1 MKLFKYVVGLA
12 VAVALTACGGG
23 GGNPGTVS
31 GTTTGTG
38 STGST
43 GTTGSTGST
52 ATTSAPTIALAI
64 VDATGAGVTSNA
76 IGSGA
81 LFYVK
86 AVVKNA
92 SGSTVAN
99 KLVTFTT
106 ASTVATLAQG
116 AALTDASGVA
126 KVQISPVSVTA
137 ANAGNLVASATVDT
151 VAVSSDL
158 DYQTSAANV
167 SLTNMLVAPSSIS
180 ALQSS
185 AVTVEGRVNGVL
197 AGNSVVAVNFSAS
210 CGTFSPTS
218 ASTSS
223 AGIASTTYQSA
234 VTCSGPVTLTA
245 QATGA
250 TPVTTSVNVTAAQAA
265 NVVFNSATVPLM
277 VSSAATGGLKQS
289 TLKFQVLDS
298 SGAGMSGKMVNIS
311 LSAATI
317 SAGVT
322 FSVGG
327 VATTA
332 MQTVTTDSSGYAS
345 VTVSS
350 GSLPTPVI
358 VTAVLTSN
366 SAVQASSSGVAVTS
380 GRATQNAASLSATK
394 LSIDGFETDG
404 QTTTL
409 TMRVADRQG
418 NPVPAGAVVNF
429 VAGYGL
435 VQGTCMLDAA
445 SQCSVTYTSQ
455 GLRPTNG
462 RVAILAYMDG
472 EESFIDLNG
481 DNIWQDGTG
490 GTVRET
496 FYDVGTLYRDD
507 NENGIYDAATEQTYP
522 GGSTGIFPCTGAGA
536 GVGAGVGAGAA
547 YTYPSV
553 AGSCDGTW
561 SSSIRVRQQII
572 VSLASTRQDAKVVL
586 VVGRTPSGFTV
597 RVTDANGNAMPT
609 DTTVAAAVATAGATC
624 KVVGAVSPDIVRNS
638 PNGGN
643 HVIKL
648 DEAADCLTVKVN
660 VTVTSPAPSSRAT
673 VVGF

>member
-1 MKLFKYVVGLA
+1 MKLLKFFVGLT

-31 GTTTGTG
+31 GTTDSGSGTG
-38 STGST
+38 S
-43 GTTGSTGST
+43 ST
-52 ATTSAPTIALAI
+52 ATKTPTITVTI
-64 VDATGAGVTSNA
+64 VDATDTPVTSNA

-81 LFYVK
+81 LFYAK
-86 AVVKNA
+86 AVVRNA
-92 SGSTVAN
+92 SGSAVAN
-99 KLVTFTT
+99 KLVTFAT
-106 ASTVATLAQG
+106 ASTVATLAQ
-116 AALTDASGVA
+116 ASALTDANGVA
-126 KVQISPVSVTA
+126 KVQISPVSLTA

-167 SLTNMLVAPSSIS
+167 SLTNMLVGQSPIS

-185 AVTVEGRVNGVL
+185 AVTVEGRVNGAL

-210 CGTFSPTS
+210 CGSFSPAS

-234 VTCSGPVTLTA
+234 VSCSGNVVLTA

-250 TPVTTSVNVTAAQAA
+250 TALTTTISVTAAQPA
-265 NVVFNSATVPLM
+265 NVIFSSATAPLM

-298 SGAGMSGKMVNIS
+298 SGAGMSGQSVQIS
-311 LSAATI
+311 LSPATI

-366 SAVQASSSGVAVTS
+366 AAVQASSSGVAVTS

-394 LSIDGFETDG
+394 LSIEAFRTDG
-404 QTTTL
+404 VQTTL

-418 NPVPAGAVVNF
+418 NPVPAGSVVNF
-429 VAGYGL
+429 VASHGL
-435 VQGTCMLDAA
+435 VQGTCALDSA
-445 SQCSVTYTSQ
+445 SQCNATYTSQ
-455 GLRPTNG
+455 GAIRGYNDLG

-472 EESFIDLNG
+472 EESFVDQDG
-481 DNIWQDGTG
+481 DNVWQSP
-490 GTVRET
+490 EP

-507 NENGIYDAATEQTYP
+507 NENGVYDVATEQLYP
-522 GGSTGIFPCTGAGA
+522 GGSSGTSVCAGPA
-536 GVGAGVGAGAA
+536 FSH
-547 YTYPSV
+547 PSV
-553 AGSCDGTW
+553 VNSCDGTW
-561 SSSIRVRQQII
+561 SSGIRVRQQAII
-572 VSLASTRQDAKVVL
+572 ALATSEALISLTS
-586 VVGRTPSGFTV
+586 GRTSSGFSV
-597 RVTDANGNAMPT
+597 RVTDLNGNAMPT
-609 DTTVAAAVATAGATC
+609 GTTVTAAVVTSGATC
-624 KVVGAVSPDIVRNS
+624 KVVGAVSPNVVRNS
-638 PNGGN
+638 PNGGS
-643 HVIKL
+643 HDIFL
-648 DEAADCLTVKVN
+648 DAAVDCLAVRVN
-660 VTVTSPAPSSRAT
+660 VTVAT
-673 VVGF
+673 PGGVSTTYKF

>member
-1 MKLFKYVVGLA
+1 MKLLKFFVGLT

-31 GTTTGTG
+31 GTAGSGSGT
-38 STGST
+38 
-43 GTTGSTGST
+43 ST
-52 ATTSAPTIALAI
+52 ATKTPTITVTI
-64 VDATGAGVTSNA
+64 VDATDTPVTSNA

-81 LFYVK
+81 LFYAK
-86 AVVKNA
+86 AVVRSA
-92 SGSTVAN
+92 SGSAVAN
-99 KLVTFTT
+99 KLVTFAT
-106 ASTVATLAQG
+106 ASTVATLAQ
-116 AALTDASGVA
+116 ASALTDANGVA
-126 KVQISPVSVTA
+126 KVQISPVSLTA

-167 SLTNMLVAPSSIS
+167 SLTNMLVAQSPIS

-185 AVTVEGRVNGVL
+185 AVTVEGRVNGAL

-210 CGTFSPTS
+210 CGSFSPAS

-234 VTCSGPVTLTA
+234 VSCSGNVVLTA

-250 TPVTTSVNVTAAQAA
+250 TALTTTISVTAAQPA
-265 NVVFNSATVPLM
+265 NVIFSSATAPLM

-298 SGAGMSGKMVNIS
+298 SGAGMSGQSVQIS
-311 LSAATI
+311 LSPATI

-366 SAVQASSSGVAVTS
+366 AAVQASSSGVAVTS

-394 LSIDGFETDG
+394 LSIEAFRTDG
-404 QTTTL
+404 VQTTL

-418 NPVPAGAVVNF
+418 NPVPAGSVVNF
-429 VAGYGL
+429 VASHGL
-435 VQGTCMLDAA
+435 VQGTCALDSA
-445 SQCSVTYTSQ
+445 SQCSATYTSQ
-455 GLRPTNG
+455 GAIRGYNDLG

-472 EESFIDLNG
+472 EESFVDQDG
-481 DNIWQDGTG
+481 DNVWQSP
-490 GTVRET
+490 EP

-507 NENGIYDAATEQTYP
+507 NENGVYDVATEQLYP
-522 GGSTGIFPCTGAGA
+522 GGSSGTSVCAGPA
-536 GVGAGVGAGAA
+536 FSH
-547 YTYPSV
+547 PSV
-553 AGSCDGTW
+553 VNSCDGTW
-561 SSSIRVRQQII
+561 SSGIRVRQQAII
-572 VSLASTRQDAKVVL
+572 ALATSEALISLTS
-586 VVGRTPSGFTV
+586 GRTSSGFSV
-597 RVTDANGNAMPT
+597 RVTDLNGNAMPT
-609 DTTVAAAVATAGATC
+609 GTTVTAAVVTSGATC
-624 KVVGAVSPDIVRNS
+624 KVVGAVSPNVVRNS
-638 PNGGN
+638 PNGGS
-643 HVIKL
+643 HDIFL
-648 DEAADCLTVKVN
+648 DAAVDCLTVRVN
-660 VTVTSPAPSSRAT
+660 VTVAT
-673 VVGF
+673 PGGVSTTYKF

>member
-1 MKLFKYVVGLA
+1 MKFLKYLWVVVLA
-12 VAVALTACGGG
+12 VVLAACGGG
-23 GGNPGTVS
+23 GGSAGTVS
-31 GTTTGTG
+31 GSTAGGGTG
-38 STGST
+38 SAITI
-43 GTTGSTGST
+43 TTT
-52 ATTSAPTIALAI
+52 TTSAPTITLAI
-64 VDATGAGVTSNA
+64 VDATGAVVTSNA

-81 LFYVK
+81 LFYAK
-86 AVVKNA
+86 ALVKNA
-92 SGSTVAN
+92 SGSTVEN

-106 ASTVATLAQG
+106 AATVATLAQ
-116 AALTDASGVA
+116 ASALTDASGVA

-137 ANAGNLVASATVDT
+137 VNAGNLVASATVDA
-151 VAVSSDL
+151 VAISSDL

-197 AGNSVVAVNFSAS
+197 AGSSVVAVNFSAS
-210 CGTFSPTS
+210 CGSFSPAS

-250 TPVTTSVNVTAAQAA
+250 TAVTTTVSVTAAQAA
-265 NVVFNSATVPLM
+265 NVVFSSATVPLM

-289 TLKFQVLDS
+289 TLKFQVLNN
-298 SGAGMSGKMVNIS
+298 AGTGMPGQSVNIS
-311 LSAATI
+311 LSPATI

-332 MQTVTTDSSGYAS
+332 VQTVTTDSSGYAS

-358 VTAVLTSN
+358 VTAALASDPTI
-366 SAVQASSSGVAVTS
+366 QASSSGVAVTS

-394 LSIDGFETDG
+394 LSIEGFNVDGV
-404 QTTTL
+404 QTTL

-418 NPVPAGAVVNF
+418 NPVPAGATVNF
-429 VAGYGL
+429 VTGYGS
-435 VQGTCMLDAA
+435 VVGTCSLD
-445 SQCSVTYTSQ
+445 STSLCNVTYTSQ

-472 EESFIDLNG
+472 EESFIDQNG
-481 DNIWQDGTG
+481 DNIWQSS
-490 GTVRET
+490 EP

-507 NENGIYDAATEQTYP
+507 NESRAYDAVSEQLYP
-522 GGSTGIFPCTGAGA
+522 GGSTGS
-536 GVGAGVGAGAA
+536 AA
-547 YTYPSV
+547 CASDVYSYPSV
-553 AGSCDGTW
+553 ANSCDGAW
-561 SSSIRVRQQII
+561 SGSIRVRQQII
-572 VSLASTRQDAKVVL
+572 ISLATSEANVVL
-586 VVGRTPSGFTV
+586 TTARTLTGFTV
-597 RVTDANGNAMPT
+597 RVTDLNGNAMPT
-609 DTTVAAAVATAGATC
+609 GTTVSAAVVTSGATC
-624 KVVGAVSPDIVRNS
+624 TVSSTSPNVVRNS
-638 PNGGN
+638 ANGGD
-643 HVIKL
+643 HVVNL
-648 DEAADCLTVKVN
+648 NGAADCATVWVA
-660 VTVTSPAPSSRAT
+660 VTVTPPSSVAT
-673 VVGF
+673 VVSF